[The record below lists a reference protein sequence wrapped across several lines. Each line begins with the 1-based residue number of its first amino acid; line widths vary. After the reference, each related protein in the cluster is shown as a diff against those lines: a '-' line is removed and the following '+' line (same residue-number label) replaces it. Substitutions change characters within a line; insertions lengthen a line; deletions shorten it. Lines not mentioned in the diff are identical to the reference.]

1 MLYSF
6 SLYGLNVQ
14 TDFDLPFLN
23 PLESNDNFD
32 LVIRNK
38 ASIKFKK
45 DKDISHN
52 ETLSDLSLKTA
63 NIENKYYKCKVLN
76 GSLIEYKF
84 KEEKGDI
91 SLLMN
96 FLHMPFAFAMFQ
108 KGYLPIH
115 GMSFLHKN
123 KTVICLGESRSG
135 KSSLSSILAKTH
147 KIRSEDITCII
158 YKNEKIY
165 SMPSFPITLSEENY
179 SKHLKKISSDKI
191 SRNRTI
197 NHLFDKYDNE
207 ALVEV
212 KCLYVLEWGDSDE
225 IRELDNAEA
234 LQKLL
239 ISSFKP
245 YPFNS
250 CIESEKTFFKNLI
263 SLIRQNKIYLWK
275 RKKNENISSY
285 LRLIKHI
292 ENDSS

>member
-1 MLYSF
+1 MSYSY

-14 TDFDLPFLN
+14 TDFSLPFIN
-23 PLESNDNFD
+23 PSESNVNFD
-32 LVIRNK
+32 LVVRNK
-38 ASIKFKK
+38 ASLRFTK
-45 DKDISHN
+45 DKDIAQN

-84 KEEKGDI
+84 KEEKGNM

-115 GMSFLHKN
+115 GMSFLHNN
-123 KTVICLGESRSG
+123 KTVICLGESGSG
-135 KSSLSSILAKTH
+135 KSTLSSILAKTH
-147 KIRSEDITCII
+147 KIRSEDITCVI
-158 YKNEKIY
+158 YMNEKIY
-165 SMPSFPITLSEENY
+165 SMPSFPITLSEESY
-179 SKHLKKISSDKI
+179 SKHLKKISSEKI
-191 SRNRTI
+191 SRKRTI
-197 NHLFDKYDNE
+197 NHLFNKYDNE

-225 IRELDNAEA
+225 IRELNDAEA

-250 CIESEKTFFKNLI
+250 CIESEKVFFKNLMN
-263 SLIRQNKIYLWK
+263 LIRQNKIYLWK
-275 RKKNENISSY
+275 RKKNRDISIDPKII
-285 LRLIKHI
+285 RHI

>member
-1 MLYSF
+1 MSYSYN
-6 SLYGLNVQ
+6 LYGLNVLV
-14 TDFDLPFLN
+14 DFPVPFLN
-23 PLESNDNFD
+23 PSESNNNFD
-32 LVIRNK
+32 LIIKNK
-38 ASIKFKK
+38 ACLKFTI
-45 DKDISHN
+45 DIAQN

-63 NIENKYYKCKVLN
+63 NIENRYYKCRISN

-84 KEEKGDI
+84 KEEKRSI

-123 KTVICLGESRSG
+123 KTVICLGESGSG

-207 ALVEV
+207 AFVEV

-225 IRELDNAEA
+225 IRELDDAEA

-250 CIESEKTFFKNLI
+250 CIESEKVYFKNLMG
-263 SLIRQNKIYLWK
+263 LIRQNKIYLWK
-275 RKKNENISSY
+275 RKKDRDIS
-285 LRLIKHI
+285 LDPKIIRHI

>member
-1 MLYSF
+1 MIYSY

-14 TDFDLPFLN
+14 TDFSLPFLN
-23 PLESNDNFD
+23 PSESNGNFD
-32 LVIRNK
+32 LVVRNN
-38 ASIKFKK
+38 ANLKFTK
-45 DKDISHN
+45 DKDIAQN

-84 KEEKGDI
+84 KEEKGNM

-123 KTVICLGESRSG
+123 KTVICLGESGSG
-135 KSSLSSILAKTH
+135 KSTLSSILAKTH
-147 KIRSEDITCII
+147 KIRSEDITCVI
-158 YKNEKIY
+158 YMNEKIY
-165 SMPSFPITLSEENY
+165 SMPSFPITLSEESY
-179 SKHLKKISSDKI
+179 SKHLKKISSEKI
-191 SRNRTI
+191 SRKRTI
-197 NHLFDKYDNE
+197 NHLFNKYDNE

-212 KCLYVLEWGDSDE
+212 KYLYVLEWGDSDE
-225 IRELDNAEA
+225 IKELDDADA

-250 CIESEKTFFKNLI
+250 CIESEKVFFKNLMD
-263 SLIRQNKIYLWK
+263 LIRQNKIYLWK
-275 RKKNENISSY
+275 RKKNRDIS
-285 LRLIKHI
+285 LDPKIIRHI

>member
-6 SLYGLNVQ
+6 SLYGLHVQ

-23 PLESNDNFD
+23 PLESNDNID

-38 ASIKFKK
+38 NSLKFKK
-45 DKDISHN
+45 DKDIAQN
-52 ETLSDLSLKTA
+52 ETLSDLNLKTA

-84 KEEKGDI
+84 KEEKWSI

-108 KGYLPIH
+108 RGYLPIH

-123 KTVICLGESRSG
+123 KTVICLGESGSG
-135 KSSLSSILAKTH
+135 KSSLSSMLAKTH

-179 SKHLKKISSDKI
+179 SKHLKKISSEKI

-212 KCLYVLEWGDSDE
+212 KFLYVLEWGDSDE
-225 IRELDNAEA
+225 IRELDDAEA

-250 CIESEKTFFKNLI
+250 CIESEKIYFKNLMG
-263 SLIRQNKIYLWK
+263 LIRHNKIYLWK
-275 RKKNENISSY
+275 RRKNPDIS
-285 LRLIKHI
+285 LDPKIIRHI

>member
-1 MLYSF
+1 MSYSYK
-6 SLYGLNVQ
+6 LYGLNVLV
-14 TDFDLPFLN
+14 DFPLPFVN
-23 PLESNDNFD
+23 PSESNNNFD
-32 LVIRNK
+32 LIIKNK
-38 ASIKFKK
+38 ACLKFTI
-45 DKDISHN
+45 DIAQN

-63 NIENKYYKCKVLN
+63 NIENRYYKCRILN

-84 KEEKGDI
+84 KEEKRSI

-115 GMSFLHKN
+115 GMSFLHNN
-123 KTVICLGESRSG
+123 KAVICLGESGSG
-135 KSSLSSILAKTH
+135 KSSLSSILARTN
-147 KIRSEDITCII
+147 KIRSEDITCVI
-158 YKNEKIY
+158 YRNEKIY

-207 ALVEV
+207 AFVEV

-225 IRELDNAEA
+225 IRELDDAEA

-250 CIESEKTFFKNLI
+250 CIESEKVYFKNLMG
-263 SLIRQNKIYLWK
+263 LIRQNKIYLWK
-275 RKKNENISSY
+275 RKKDRDIS
-285 LRLIKHI
+285 LDPKIIRHI

>member
-1 MLYSF
+1 MSYSYK
-6 SLYGLNVQ
+6 LYGLNVLV
-14 TDFDLPFLN
+14 DFPLPFVN
-23 PLESNDNFD
+23 PSESNNNFD
-32 LVIRNK
+32 LIIKNK
-38 ASIKFKK
+38 ACLKFT
-45 DKDISHN
+45 KDIPQN

-63 NIENKYYKCKVLN
+63 NIENRYYKCRILN

-84 KEEKGDI
+84 KEEKR
-91 SLLMN
+91 STPLLMN

-115 GMSFLHKN
+115 GMSFLHNN
-123 KTVICLGESRSG
+123 KAVICLGESGSG
-135 KSSLSSILAKTH
+135 KSSLSSILARTN
-147 KIRSEDITCII
+147 KIRSEDITCVI
-158 YKNEKIY
+158 YRNEKIY

-179 SKHLKKISSDKI
+179 SKHLKKISSEKI

-197 NHLFDKYDNE
+197 NHLFDKYDDE

-225 IRELDNAEA
+225 IRELDDTEA

-245 YPFNS
+245 YPFNN
-250 CIESEKTFFKNLI
+250 CIESEKVYFKNLMG
-263 SLIRQNKIYLWK
+263 LIRQNKIYLWK
-275 RKKNENISSY
+275 RKKDRDIS
-285 LRLIKHI
+285 LDPKIIRHI

>member
-1 MLYSF
+1 MIYSY

-14 TDFDLPFLN
+14 TDFSLPFLN
-23 PLESNDNFD
+23 PSESNVNFD
-32 LVIRNK
+32 LVVRNN
-38 ASIKFKK
+38 ANLKFTK
-45 DKDISHN
+45 DKDIAQN

-84 KEEKGDI
+84 KVEKGNM

-123 KTVICLGESRSG
+123 KTVICLGESGSG
-135 KSSLSSILAKTH
+135 KSTLSSILAKTH
-147 KIRSEDITCII
+147 KIRSEDITCVI
-158 YKNEKIY
+158 YMNEKIY
-165 SMPSFPITLSEENY
+165 SMPSFPITLSEESY
-179 SKHLKKISSDKI
+179 SKHLNKISSEKI
-191 SRNRTI
+191 SRKRTI
-197 NHLFDKYDNE
+197 NHLFNKYDNE

-212 KCLYVLEWGDSDE
+212 KYLYVLEWGDSDE
-225 IRELDNAEA
+225 IKELDDAEA

-250 CIESEKTFFKNLI
+250 CIESEKVFFKNLMD
-263 SLIRQNKIYLWK
+263 LIRQNKIYLWK
-275 RKKNENISSY
+275 RKKNRDIS
-285 LRLIKHI
+285 LDPKIIRHI

>member
-1 MLYSF
+1 MSYSY

-14 TDFDLPFLN
+14 TDFSLPFLE
-23 PLESNDNFD
+23 PSKSSNDFD
-32 LVIRNK
+32 LIIRNK
-38 ASIKFKK
+38 PSLRFAK
-45 DKDISHN
+45 DLAQN
-52 ETLSDLSLKTA
+52 ETISDLNLVTA
-63 NIENKYYKCKVLN
+63 NIENRYYKCRILN
-76 GSLIEYKF
+76 GSYIEYKF
-84 KEEKGDI
+84 KEKKENI

-115 GMSFLHKN
+115 GMSFLHNN
-123 KTVICLGESRSG
+123 KTVILLGKSGYG
-135 KSSLSSILAKTH
+135 KSSLSSTLAKTY

-158 YKNEKIY
+158 SMNDKIY

-179 SKHLKKISSDKI
+179 SKHLKKFQSDKI
-191 SRNRTI
+191 SRERVI
-197 NHLFDKYDNE
+197 NYLSDKYDDE
-207 ALVEV
+207 ALVRV
-212 KCLYVLEWGDSDE
+212 SSLYVLEWGDSEE
-225 IRELDNAEA
+225 ISELKDADA

-239 ISSFKP
+239 VSTFKP